1 MILGRIVGVAVA
13 AAAVFALG
21 TLAPLHAQDWQ
32 AGGGEAWTKLLA
44 AAKKEGKVVVAAPS
58 PLAGPLSENFKR
70 DTGID
75 LEFLGGDPREQS
87 ARFNREVRAKNV
99 TIDLI
104 LSGGAQFP
112 LMETND
118 LVSLKKQIV
127 LPGSGDGKHW
137 TDGKVKWM
145 DSAGEYMLQGTD
157 FVLSW
162 AVVNKDLVKDQFH
175 NWKDLLKPQ
184 FKGKIAAYDPRSGG
198 PGLGIATLLA
208 EAFGVDF
215 VKQVFVDQEA
225 KYTRDARQLVEGVVR
240 GTNAIAL
247 GASRPEIELFK
258 PQFKQL
264 DVVIP
269 QDAPGTLVGGYS
281 VLKQAKGAP
290 HPNAA
295 AVFINWYASKPGQET
310 YQDAMGEPSRRTDVS
325 LSQFPSY
332 VLVKPGAKYIDQYE
346 ENWYLNQRTKIQQ
359 DVTKVLGGR

>member
-1 MILGRIVGVAVA
+1 MNLIRQCGWSVA
-13 AAAVFALG
+13 AAIVLVFGLS
-21 TLAPLHAQDWQ
+21 APTQAQDWQ
-32 AGGGEAWTKLLA
+32 AGGGQKWADLLA

-75 LEFLGGDPREQS
+75 LEFLGGDPRDQS

-99 TIDLI
+99 TIDII

-112 LMETND
+112 LLETND
-118 LVSLKKQIV
+118 LVSVKKQIV
-127 LPGSGDGKHW
+127 LPGSGDGPHW
-137 TDGKVKWM
+137 ADGKIKWM
-145 DSAGEYMLQGTD
+145 DSAGEYMLQGTN

-162 AVVNKDLVKDQFH
+162 AIANKDLVKGQFH
-175 NWKDLLKPQ
+175 NWKDLLQPQ
-184 FKGKIAAYDPRSGG
+184 FKGKIAAFDPRTGG

-208 EAFGVDF
+208 QAFGVDF
-215 VKQVFVDQEA
+215 VKQVFIDQEA
-225 KYTRDARQLVEGVVR
+225 KYSRDGRQLVESVVR
-240 GTNAIAL
+240 GTNWVAL
-247 GASRPEIELFK
+247 GASRPEIELFEPK
-258 PQFKQL
+258 FQHL
-264 DVVIP
+264 EVVIP
-269 QDAPGTLVGGYS
+269 QDAPGTLVGGFS

-295 AVFINWYASKPGQET
+295 AVFINWYASKRGQET

-332 VLVKPGAKYIDQYE
+332 VLLKPGTKYIDQYE
-346 ENWYLNQRTKIQQ
+346 ENWYLNERTKIQE